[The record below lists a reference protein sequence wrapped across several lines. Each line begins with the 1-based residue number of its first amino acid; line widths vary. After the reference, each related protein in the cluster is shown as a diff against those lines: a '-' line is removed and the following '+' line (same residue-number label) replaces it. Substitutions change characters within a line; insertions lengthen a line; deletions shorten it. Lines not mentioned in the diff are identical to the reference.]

1 VGIPVSPSVRL
12 RTTPESVADRGVFSV
27 LSLREG
33 EVVARIRAASDADAA
48 DADEG
53 GSLGAAESPSA
64 TYPLPS
70 RCVLHHR
77 LWPVTV
83 CLICSKIEFVSAGRG
98 TNE

>member
-1 VGIPVSPSVRL
+1 MALHGWCDSVGIPVSPSVRL

-33 EVVARIRAASDADAA
+33 EVVARIRAASDAADA

-70 RCVLHHR
+70 RCSIIACGR
-77 LWPVTV
+77 
-83 CLICSKIEFVSAGRG
+83 SRFV
-98 TNE
+98 